1 MASLKEFRDRIDS
14 VKSIQK
20 ITKAMQMVAAAK
32 LRRAQEAVEAAR
44 PYAARMGAVV
54 GNLSSAMDGRPGA
67 PELLVGTGK
76 SDTHLL
82 VVASADRGL
91 CGGFNSAIARKARE
105 EITSL
110 VGEGKTVKILCVG
123 VKAADQLKRL
133 YASQMVDVISLREHK
148 KIDSTI
154 AADIAAKILAMFS
167 AGEFDIC
174 TLVFSRFNSV
184 ISQTPTAQVLIPAK
198 DSLGDVAGAPDLGG
212 ASYDYEP
219 DEEDILKILLPR
231 NLTTQIFQALLEN
244 VAGEMGAKMS
254 AMDNSTRNAG
264 EMIDKLSLQYNRKRQ
279 SMITTELIEIIA
291 GAEAV

>member
-44 PYAARMGAVV
+44 PYAARMSAVV

-76 SDTHLL
+76 SDVHLL

-91 CGGFNSAIARKARE
+91 CGGFNSQIARHARAE
-105 EITSL
+105 VSRL
-110 VGEGKTVKILCVG
+110 VQDGKTVKILCVG
-123 VKAADQLKRL
+123 VKAADQLKRV
-133 YASQMVDVISLREHK
+133 YADKIVDIISLREHK
-148 KIDSTI
+148 NIDSSV
-154 AADIAAKILAMFS
+154 AADISTRILSMFE
-167 AGEFDIC
+167 AGEFDVC
-174 TLVFSRFNSV
+174 TLVFSRFKSV
-184 ISQTPTAQVLIPAK
+184 ISQIPTAQTLIPANQ
-198 DSLGDVAGAPDLGG
+198 SLDEDAAAPDLGG
-212 ASYDYEP
+212 AAYDYEP
-219 DEEDILKILLPR
+219 DEEDILKVLLPR
-231 NLTTQIFQALLEN
+231 NLTTQVFQALLEN

>member
-44 PYAARMGAVV
+44 PYAARMSAVV

-76 SDTHLL
+76 SDVHLL

-91 CGGFNSAIARKARE
+91 CGGFNSQIARHARAE
-105 EITSL
+105 VSRLIRD
-110 VGEGKTVKILCVG
+110 GKTVKILCVG
-123 VKAADQLKRL
+123 GKAADQLKRV
-133 YASQMVDVISLREHK
+133 YAKQIIDVISLREHK
-148 KIDSTI
+148 SIDSTI
-154 AADIAAKILAMFS
+154 AADISARILSMFE
-167 AGEFDIC
+167 AGDFDVC
-174 TLVFSRFNSV
+174 TLVFSRFQSV
-184 ISQTPTAQVLIPAK
+184 MSQVPTAQVLIPAMQ
-198 DSLGDVAGAPDLGG
+198 SLDEDAAADLGG
-212 ASYDYEP
+212 AAYDYEP
-219 DEEDILKILLPR
+219 DEEDILKVLLPR

>member
-44 PYAARMGAVV
+44 PYAARMSAVV

-67 PELLVGTGK
+67 PELLVGTGR
-76 SDTHLL
+76 DAVHLL

-91 CGGFNSAIARKARE
+91 CGGFNSQIARHARAE
-105 EITSL
+105 VSRL

-123 VKAADQLKRL
+123 VKAADQLKRVYPKL
-133 YASQMVDVISLREHK
+133 IIDIISLREHK
-148 KIDSTI
+148 NIDSSI
-154 AADIAAKILAMFS
+154 AGEISARILKMFE
-167 AGEFDIC
+167 AGEFDVC
-174 TLVFSRFNSV
+174 TLVFSRFKSV
-184 ISQTPTAQVLIPAK
+184 ISQIPTAQILIPANQ
-198 DSLGDVAGAPDLGG
+198 SLDENAAAPDLGG
-212 ASYDYEP
+212 AAYDYEP
-219 DEEDILKILLPR
+219 DEEDILKVLLPR
-231 NLTTQIFQALLEN
+231 NLTTQVFQALLEN

>member
-32 LRRAQEAVEAAR
+32 LRRAQDAVEAAR
-44 PYAARMGAVV
+44 PYAARMSAVV
-54 GNLSSAMDGRPGA
+54 GNLSAAMDGRPGA

-76 SDTHLL
+76 DDTHLI

-91 CGGFNSAIARKARE
+91 CGGFNSAIARKARA
-105 EITSL
+105 EIEAL
-110 VGEGKTVKILCVG
+110 IQAGKTVKILCVG
-123 VKAADQLKRL
+123 VKAADQLGRL
-133 YASQMVDVISLREHK
+133 YASHLVEVISLRAHQHIDSGIAAGIAK
-148 KIDSTI
+148 KI
-154 AADIAAKILAMFS
+154 LEMFE
-167 AGEFDIC
+167 AGAFDVC
-174 TLVFSRFNSV
+174 TLVFARFESV
-184 ISQTPTAQVLIPAK
+184 ISQTPTAQTLIPAK
-198 DSLGDVAGAPDLGG
+198 DSLATGAVAPDLGG
-212 ASYDYEP
+212 AAYEYEP
-219 DEEDILKILLPR
+219 DEEDILKVLLPR

-279 SMITTELIEIIA
+279 GMITTELIEIIA

>member
-44 PYAARMGAVV
+44 PYAARMSAVV
-54 GNLSSAMDGRPGA
+54 GNLSVAMDGRPGA

-91 CGGFNSAIARKARE
+91 CGGFNSQIARHARV
-105 EITSL
+105 EISRL
-110 VGEGKTVKILCVG
+110 LGEGKTVKILCVG
-123 VKAADQLKRL
+123 GKAADQLGRIHSDNML
-133 YASQMVDVISLREHK
+133 DVISLREHK
-148 KIDSTI
+148 NIDSTV
-154 AADIAAKILAMFS
+154 AADISTKILTMFE

-174 TLVFSRFNSV
+174 TLIFSRFKSV
-184 ISQTPTAQVLIPAK
+184 ISQVPTTQILIPAMQ
-198 DSLGDVAGAPDLGG
+198 SLDEAASAPDLGG
-212 ASYDYEP
+212 AAYDYEP
-219 DEEDILKILLPR
+219 DEEGILKVLLPR
-231 NLTTQIFQALLEN
+231 NLATQIFQALLEN

-264 EMIDKLSLQYNRKRQ
+264 EMIEKLSLQYNRKRQ

>member
-44 PYAARMGAVV
+44 PYAARMSAVV

-76 SDTHLL
+76 SDVHLL

-91 CGGFNSAIARKARE
+91 CGGFNSQIARHARAE
-105 EITSL
+105 VSRLTRD
-110 VGEGKTVKILCVG
+110 GKTVKILCVG
-123 VKAADQLKRL
+123 GKAADQLKRV
-133 YASQMVDVISLREHK
+133 YAKQIIDVISLREHK
-148 KIDSTI
+148 SIDSTI
-154 AADIAAKILAMFS
+154 AAEISARILTMFE
-167 AGEFDIC
+167 AGEFDVC
-174 TLVFSRFNSV
+174 TLVFSRFQSV
-184 ISQTPTAQVLIPAK
+184 MSQVPTAQVLIPAMQ
-198 DSLGDVAGAPDLGG
+198 SLDEDAAAPDLGG
-212 ASYDYEP
+212 AAYDYEP
-219 DEEDILKILLPR
+219 DEEDILKVLLPR